1 MTGSIPTSLPRR
13 VARPAEPGRVAKG
26 ILAPVG
32 FAAAALA
39 VVFACAESTQ
49 AQSQSD
55 QSRSDRAVATQH
67 QPRNCN
73 RLFARLSARQIR
85 QFEIQC
91 GRSGKPDQHI
101 HRAMPGQ
108 PAEQGRRRHD
118 EIEGMIRQ

>member
-73 RLFARLSARQIR
+73 RLFARLSARQTGNSKFNVDVLENQTNTFI
-85 QFEIQC
+85 EQC
-91 GRSGKPDQHI
+91 LDNPQSKAVDVMMKLKG
-101 HRAMPGQ
+101 
-108 PAEQGRRRHD
+108 
-118 EIEGMIRQ
+118 